1 MKKLCS
7 IALAAILL
15 SSCSNAQ
22 SGQNNL
28 SPTAFAAKIKAA
40 PKAVILDV
48 RTPDEYASGHVAN
61 ALNYELNGA
70 KFAQQIASLDK
81 SKPVFVYCLSGR
93 RSASAANKMRADGFK
108 MVYEMDGG
116 MSGWR
121 AAQLPE
127 TTK

>member
-1 MKKLCS
+1 MKKLFS
-7 IALAAILL
+7 IAFAAILL

-22 SGQNNL
+22 SNQNNL
-28 SPTAFAAKIKAA
+28 TPTAFAAKIKAA

-48 RTPDEYASGHVAN
+48 RSPDEFASGHLAN
-61 ALNYELNGA
+61 ALNYDWNGA
-70 KFAQQIASLDK
+70 QFEKQIASLDK

-93 RSASAANKMRADGFK
+93 RSASAANKMRTEGFK

-121 AAQLPE
+121 ASQLPE
-127 TTK
+127 TK

>member
-1 MKKLCS
+1 MKKLFS
-7 IALAAILL
+7 IAFAAILL

-22 SGQNNL
+22 SNQNNL
-28 SPTAFAAKIKAA
+28 TPTAFAAKIKAA

-48 RTPDEYASGHVAN
+48 RSPDEFASGHLSN
-61 ALNYELNGA
+61 ALNYDWNGA
-70 KFAQQIASLDK
+70 QFEKQIASLDK

-93 RSASAANKMRADGFK
+93 RSASAANKMRAEGFK

-121 AAQLPE
+121 ASQLPE
-127 TTK
+127 TK

>member
-1 MKKLCS
+1 MKKLYS
-7 IALAAILL
+7 IALAVILL
-15 SSCSNAQ
+15 SSCSNGL
-22 SGQNNL
+22 SGQNKL

-48 RTPDEYASGHVAN
+48 RSADEYASGHVAN
-61 ALNYELNGA
+61 ALNYEWNGA
-70 KFAQQIASLDK
+70 QFAQQIASLDQ

-116 MSGWR
+116 MSGWS

-127 TTK
+127 TTQ

>member
-1 MKKLCS
+1 MKKLLS
-7 IALAAILL
+7 IAFAAILL

-22 SGQNNL
+22 SAQNNL
-28 SPTAFAAKIKAA
+28 TPTAFAAKIKVT

-61 ALNYELNGA
+61 ALNYDWNGA
-70 KFAQQIASLDK
+70 QFEKQIASLDK

-93 RSASAANKMRADGFK
+93 RSASAASKMRAEGFK

-121 AAQLPE
+121 ASQLPE
-127 TTK
+127 TK

>member
-81 SKPVFVYCLSGR
+81 YKPVFVYCLSGR

>member
-7 IALAAILL
+7 IAFAAILL